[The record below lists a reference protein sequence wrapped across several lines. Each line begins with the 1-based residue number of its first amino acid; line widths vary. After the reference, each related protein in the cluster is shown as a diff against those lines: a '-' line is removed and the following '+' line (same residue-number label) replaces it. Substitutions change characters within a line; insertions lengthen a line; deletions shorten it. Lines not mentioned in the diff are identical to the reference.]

1 MIYTYRAMGRS
12 GNIPQKGIPF
22 WRALLFLILVIC
34 GSCTP
39 KEQKAPAQDQVKIGL
54 VMDSFVEERWIRDR
68 DIFISTAHRLGAEVI
83 LQIGEENPQTQEAQ
97 IYFLLEQ
104 NINVL
109 VLIASDP
116 VYLARAIQEVK
127 HRNIPVLLYERMVF
141 NAGANLYLAY
151 DGALVGELQAK
162 YILDQIKSGSVVI
175 YNGVPGDTY
184 AEAVHTGVM
193 SVLEGPV
200 KEGTIRIISDYWP
213 ETTNSEEAFG
223 FMNGLLNDNRTV
235 DGIIAVND
243 LQAEAIIRALAIK
256 RLTGQA
262 AVAGADA
269 DLAACQ
275 RIIEGTQTMT
285 VYKPIEYIAT
295 SAAEMA
301 VYMAKDDRFTI
312 HNAINDGTYRVPYY
326 KLTPIAVTAVNMDE
340 TVIRDGFHLRED
352 VYRNVLS
359 PGE

>member
-1 MIYTYRAMGRS
+1 MIATVWKELGELRLRKAG
-12 GNIPQKGIPF
+12 
-22 WRALLFLILVIC
+22 ALWPLPLFLLLNIWI
-34 GSCTP
+34 SCTP
-39 KEQKAPAQDQVKIGL
+39 KTENAPGQSQIKIGL
-54 VMDSFVEERWIRDR
+54 VMDSFVEERWSRDR

-83 LQIGEENPQTQEAQ
+83 LQIGEENPQNQEAQ

-104 NINVL
+104 NIDVL

-127 HRNIPVLLYERMVF
+127 RHGIPVLLYERMVF
-141 NAGANLYLAY
+141 NAGADLYLAY
-151 DGALVGELQAK
+151 DGALVGELQAR
-162 YILDQIKSGSVVI
+162 YILDHIKSGSVVI
-175 YNGVPGDTY
+175 YNGLPGDTY
-184 AEAVHTGVM
+184 AEAVHAGVM
-193 SVLEGPV
+193 SILEAPV
-200 KEGTIRIISDYWP
+200 EEGHIRIVADYWP
-213 ETTNSEEAFG
+213 ETTNSEEAFTV
-223 FMNGLLNDNRTV
+223 MNELLNGGQAI

-243 LQAEAIIRALAIK
+243 LQAEAIIRALAIN
-256 RLTGQA
+256 RLVGQV

-295 SAAEMA
+295 NAAEMA

-312 HNAINDGTYRVPYY
+312 HNAINDGMYRVPYY

-340 TVIRDGFHLRED
+340 TVIRAGFHLRED
-352 VYRNVLS
+352 VYRNVL
-359 PGE
+359 P

>member
-1 MIYTYRAMGRS
+1 MKPVGKIRITK
-12 GNIPQKGIPF
+12 ILPLWP
-22 WRALLFLILVIC
+22 LPLFLILWM
-34 GSCTP
+34 SCTP
-39 KEQKAPAQDQVKIGL
+39 KAPNVPEQSQIKIGL
-54 VMDSFVEERWIRDR
+54 VMDSFVEERWSRDR
-68 DIFISTAHRLGAEVI
+68 DIFISTAHRFGAEVI
-83 LQIGEENPQTQEAQ
+83 LQIGEENPQNQEAQ

-127 HRNIPVLLYERMVF
+127 RHNIPILLYERMVF

-151 DGALVGELQAK
+151 DGALAGELQARS
-162 YILDQIKSGSVVI
+162 ILERIKSGSVVI
-175 YNGVPGDTY
+175 YNGIPGDTY

-193 SVLEGPV
+193 SILDTPV
-200 KEGTIRIISDYWP
+200 KDGRIRIAADYWP
-213 ETTNSEEAFG
+213 ETTNSEEAFT
-223 FMNGLLNDNRTV
+223 FMNELLNENKGI

-243 LQAEAIIRALAIK
+243 LQAEAIIRSLAIN
-256 RLTGQA
+256 RLVGRV

-285 VYKPIEYIAT
+285 VYKPIEYIAAN
-295 SAAEMA
+295 AAEMA

-326 KLTPIAVTAVNMDE
+326 KLTPIAVTAANMDE
-340 TVIRDGFHLRED
+340 TIIRDGFHLRED
-352 VYRNVLS
+352 VYRNVL
-359 PGE
+359 P

>member
-1 MIYTYRAMGRS
+1 MIYRYNAMGP
-12 GNIPQKGIPF
+12 GDHPKGTAPL
-22 WRALLFLILVIC
+22 WPAALFIILILW
-34 GSCTP
+34 GACTP
-39 KEQKAPAQDQVKIGL
+39 KKQGVPEQCQVKIGL

-97 IYFLLEQ
+97 IYFLLDQ
-104 NINVL
+104 NIDVL

-116 VYLARAIQEVK
+116 VYLAKAIQEVK

-141 NAGANLYLAY
+141 NAGADLYLAY
-151 DGALVGELQAK
+151 DGALVGELQARS
-162 YILDQIKSGSVVI
+162 ILDRLTSGSVVI
-175 YNGVPGDTY
+175 YNGIPGDTY

-193 SVLEGPV
+193 NVLEAPV
-200 KEGTIRIISDYWP
+200 REGAIRIVSDYWP
-213 ETTNSEEAFG
+213 ATSNSEEAFE
-223 FMNGLLNDNRTV
+223 FMNELLNDNRTV
-235 DGIIAVND
+235 DGVIAVND

-256 RLTGQA
+256 RLTGRV

-275 RIIEGTQTMT
+275 RIIEGTQAMT

-295 SAAEMA
+295 NAAEMA

-326 KLTPIAVTAVNMDE
+326 RLTPVAVTAANMDE

-352 VYRNVLS
+352 VYRNVL
-359 PGE
+359 PQGE

>member
-1 MIYTYRAMGRS
+1 MIYGYSAIGRLRK
-12 GNIPQKGIPF
+12 IHPKGRRF
-22 WRALLFLILVIC
+22 WFPLCLILIFWGAC
-34 GSCTP
+34 SP
-39 KEQKAPAQDQVKIGL
+39 KKQDNPEPSPVKIGL

-83 LQIGEENPQTQEAQ
+83 LQIGEESPQTQEAQ

-104 NINVL
+104 NIDVL

-116 VYLARAIQEVK
+116 VYLAKAIQEVK

-141 NAGANLYLAY
+141 NAGADLYLAY
-151 DGALVGELQAK
+151 DGALVGELQARS
-162 YILDQIKSGSVVI
+162 ILDQLKSGSVVI

-193 SVLEGPV
+193 SVLEASIN
-200 KEGTIRIISDYWP
+200 EGAIQLISDYWP
-213 ETTNSEEAFG
+213 ETTNSEEAFK
-223 FMNGLLNDNRTV
+223 FMNELLNDNKTI
-235 DGIIAVND
+235 DAIIAVND

-256 RLTGQA
+256 RLTGKV

-295 SAAEMA
+295 NAAEMA

-326 KLTPIAVTAVNMDE
+326 RLTPIAVTAANMDE

-352 VYRNVLS
+352 VYRNVL
-359 PGE
+359 PQGE